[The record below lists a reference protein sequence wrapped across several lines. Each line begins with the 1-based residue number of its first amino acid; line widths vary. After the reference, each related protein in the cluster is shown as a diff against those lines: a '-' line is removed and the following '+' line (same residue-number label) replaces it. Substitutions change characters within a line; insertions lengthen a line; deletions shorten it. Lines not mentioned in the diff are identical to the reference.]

1 VRVKSGA
8 SRYLIDFGVY
18 LGATLACCALT
29 CWVLQLWRADPGIPL
44 MYGTGD
50 ELTAAMSAKW
60 LIENP
65 WIFYNPHLGMP
76 FGTAMFN
83 VPQPDVFLYLIIKLL
98 GLTTSRFGLV
108 MNLFYLLTFPATL
121 LCTIYVLRQLK
132 IGHPAALLG
141 AFLYTFLPFH
151 FMSGEGRL
159 FLMAYYF
166 VPLVVLLMFRVTS
179 DQPPLLREGEAKWS
193 LPAWR
198 SKRSIGPIVICLI
211 AGSSGV
217 YYAFFACFLIMVV
230 GIAAAAAQRR
240 LAPLIS
246 ALLLTSLIAMT
257 VLLCLSP
264 HFLYGHGNP
273 VARVTGD
280 AETYA
285 LKISQLL
292 LPLSG
297 HRWLRLALLKNSYY
311 FNAPLVNE
319 NDAATLGFIGSL
331 GFILLLGWAA
341 ARVMGATFH
350 WLARDDQRLLSV
362 AALLI
367 LAATLLATI
376 GGFGSLF
383 ALLISSQIRSYN
395 RICVFIAFF
404 AFLAVALVIDRG
416 IGARL
421 VRRSSKLLYAAGLLL
436 LTAVGLYD
444 QTSTSFIPDY
454 VKVERA
460 FRSDAEFVRTIEKK
474 LPPGAMIFQ
483 LPYLTFPEAAEYDL
497 ARGYLHSRHL
507 RWSYGAMVSEQS
519 DLWTR
524 AAKELPVP
532 EMTRRVAEAGF
543 SGIYLDRRLYPD
555 NGASIEQQISATIS
569 QPPIVS
575 SPSQL
580 SFFSL
585 EEYKARL
592 GK

>member
-1 VRVKSGA
+1 
-8 SRYLIDFGVY
+8 
-18 LGATLACCALT
+18 
-29 CWVLQLWRADPGIPL
+29 

-50 ELTAAMSAKW
+50 ELTVAMGAKW

-121 LCTIYVLRQLK
+121 LCTLYVLRQLK
-132 IGHPAALLG
+132 LGYPAALLG

-179 DQPPLLREGEAKWS
+179 DQPPLLKEGEEGKWPR
-193 LPAWR
+193 PAWR
-198 SKRSIGPIVICLI
+198 SRGAIGAIVICVI

-217 YYAFFACFLIMVV
+217 YYAFFACFLMM
-230 GIAAAAAQRR
+230 IAGMAASAAQRR

-246 ALLLTSLIAMT
+246 ALLLTGLISLT

-297 HRWLRLALLKNSYY
+297 HRWLSLALLKNSYY

-341 ARVMGATFH
+341 ARVIGAAFR
-350 WLARDDQRLLSV
+350 WPAGDDQRILSV
-362 AALLI
+362 AALLT

-376 GGFGSLF
+376 GGFGSVF

-404 AFLAVALVIDRG
+404 AYLAVALVIDRG
-416 IGARL
+416 IGTRM
-421 VRRSSKLLYAAGLLL
+421 VRRSSKLLYAAGVFLL
-436 LTAVGLYD
+436 AAIGLYD

-454 VKVERA
+454 AKVEKA
-460 FRSDAEFVRTIEKK
+460 FRSDAEFVRKIEKK

-497 ARGYLHSRHL
+497 ARGYLHSRQL

-524 AAKELPVP
+524 ATKELPVP
-532 EMTRRVAEAGF
+532 EMTRGVAEAGF
-543 SGIYLDRRLYPD
+543 AGIYLDRRLYPD
-555 NGASIEQQISATIS
+555 NGASIEQQIVATTS
-569 QPPIVS
+569 QPPIT
-575 SPSQL
+575 SPQSQL

-592 GK
+592 SK